1 MPVLDR
7 ESIIEEIGLR
17 EELARRKR
25 ERKLLTYYPDKGALR
40 RELYVKHQEFF
51 AAGATHRERLMLAA
65 NRIGK
70 TEGVGGYELALHLTG
85 WCPAWWTGRRF
96 ARPVSAWAAGDTSKT
111 VREILQFK

>member
-1 MPVLDR
+1 MPVVDR
-7 ESIIEEIGLR
+7 EALIEEIELR

-25 ERKLLTYYPDKGALR
+25 ERKILGYYPDSGALR

-51 AAGATHRERLMLAA
+51 AAGVDHRERLMLAA

-85 WCPAWWTGRRF
+85 WYPDWWTGRRF
-96 ARPVSAWAAGDTSKT
+96 DKAISAWA
-111 VREILQFK
+111 